1 MNDEIL
7 KLEKQLCFRLYAVSR
22 NMTRLYKPLLDKFN
36 LTYPQYIIMLVMFE
50 HKHIKF
56 NDLSAIVD
64 LRTGTLTPILQKLVK
79 TGYINRIVDSTDKRK
94 IFLELTEL
102 GEKLQ
107 KDIIEV
113 PIGLYTQLQITPE
126 MYKVLTT
133 ELDQLS
139 NILKNVEVREA
150 IEWTKKEC

>member
-139 NILKNVEVREA
+139 NILKNVEV
-150 IEWTKKEC
+150 

>member
-1 MNDEIL
+1 MNDKIL

-150 IEWTKKEC
+150 IE

>member
-150 IEWTKKEC
+150 IE

>member
-64 LRTGTLTPILQKLVK
+64 LRTGTLTPILQKLVR

-150 IEWTKKEC
+150 IE